1 MFNSLKESK
10 ADKSEVAHLRSQVI
24 SSQLNTEGP
33 SRREG
38 SLDYKGLRKVSS
50 FVKVHMD
57 VQRSRFSLN
66 VISLQVLGSYCRND
80 SLDSRLDTKAPKDMT
95 DKRLSHA
102 EHMLD
107 KIMQTVD
114 EIWSAIRTRPP
125 SDDETRQLESLTE
138 VLRIPRRPQ
147 TASCPST
154 QLFLREEATERPFSS
169 PSYSLTPKNQRVSRL
184 SSPTLNLPEVEPP
197 TWVSDRDG
205 NLFLSSSTEDGN
217 CEPQGVTATK
227 GTSQFYEGR
236 AIVM

>member
-1 MFNSLKESK
+1 M
-10 ADKSEVAHLRSQVI
+10 
-24 SSQLNTEGP
+24 
-33 SRREG
+33 
-38 SLDYKGLRKVSS
+38 
-50 FVKVHMD
+50 
-57 VQRSRFSLN
+57 
-66 VISLQVLGSYCRND
+66 LGSYCRND

-114 EIWSAIRTRPP
+114 DIWSAIRTRPP

-169 PSYSLTPKNQRVSRL
+169 PSYSLTPRNQRVSRL